1 MRSPLDR
8 PIALGAM
15 VALGVA
21 MIATAGPASAETE
34 VDAPDTFT
42 SAFTVMATP
51 DEVIDPDGNPAD
63 GAPGATG
70 TFDFMVNSDLDI
82 ICYDITVTGAE
93 PPYESMAK
101 TATHIHEAGAGE
113 AGPPRIAFP
122 DPEGDGDTRTSS
134 GCLQGP
140 FTTGIDDD
148 AGNDTGEG
156 FTLAQLEDDPAGF
169 AADTHT
175 SQFVAGAVRGQLRS
189 MPVGG
194 VDTGQ
199 GGLAGASDAGSGT
212 DESMLLMGL
221 GLGGVLVA
229 AGGVALRRRVRA

>member
-1 MRSPLDR
+1 MRRTLSR
-8 PIALGAM
+8 PIALGAL
-15 VALGVA
+15 VAAGA
-21 MIATAGPASAETE
+21 MIASAGPASAETE

-51 DEVIDPDGNPAD
+51 DAVIDPDGNPVD

-70 TFDFMVNSDLDI
+70 TFDFMVNSELDI
-82 ICYDITVTGAE
+82 ICYDITTTGVE

-101 TATHIHEAGAGE
+101 TATHIHEASAGQ

-122 DPEGDGDTRTSS
+122 NPEGSGDTRTSS
-134 GCLQGP
+134 GCLKGP
-140 FTTGIDDD
+140 FTTGIEDD

-156 FTLAQLEDDPAGF
+156 FTLSQLEADPAAF

-199 GGLAGASDAGSGT
+199 GGLAPDAGGSA
-212 DESMLLMGL
+212 DDSMLLMGL

-229 AGGVALRRRVRA
+229 AGGLAARRRARA